1 LNTVPFSITVQILTR
16 DRFDDA
22 FALRLRAL
30 REHPEAFGQP
40 FEEAA
45 ALTPAQRQT
54 AWESKWNYRDN
65 RVFVAIDGYGALVGM
80 TGVVRQYRDKMRHR
94 GEIWGVYVAPEAR
107 GQGVGSRLLEA
118 AIAYVRDDLGLL
130 QLHLEAISSNAEAVR
145 SYERAGFV
153 RYGRMP
159 RADIL
164 NGTIYDSDLMVL
176 MLDGYLYPPREGE

>member
-1 LNTVPFSITVQILTR
+1 MVKSPITVQILSR

-30 REHPEAFGQP
+30 QEHPEAFGQS
-40 FEEAA
+40 FAEAA
-45 ALTPAQRQT
+45 ALTSTQRQS
-54 AWESKWNYRDN
+54 AWESFWNYRDN
-65 RVFVAIDGYGALVGM
+65 RVFVAVAADGARVGM
-80 TGVVRQYRDKMRHR
+80 TGIVRQYRDKMRHR

-118 AIAYVRDDLGLL
+118 AIAYGRDELGLL

-164 NGTIYDSDLMVL
+164 NNTIYDSDLMVL
-176 MLDGYLYPPREGE
+176 MLDGYPYPPCEGE